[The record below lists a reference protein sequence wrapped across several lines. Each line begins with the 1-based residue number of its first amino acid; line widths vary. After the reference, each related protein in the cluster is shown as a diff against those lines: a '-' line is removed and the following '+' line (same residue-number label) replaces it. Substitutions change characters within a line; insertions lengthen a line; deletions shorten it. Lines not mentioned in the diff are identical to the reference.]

1 MTDKPEPNKEYALTG
16 KSGDACIANGSSWKE
31 SEVKKKPET
40 CNEQLERMVKNI
52 ALDITE
58 GEPGT
63 ACDYIDNVYD
73 IEWITHQD
81 HSYKAARL
89 LVAGGGPNIW
99 VLLWDCP
106 DECRLCSSSVCISI
120 NKFCPQP
127 RNVFTSKPKNYMIS
141 EMRADFSQRVRMG
154 GKFNLP

>member
-40 CNEQLERMVKNI
+40 CYEQLERMGKSY
-52 ALDITE
+52 AEDITE
-58 GEPGT
+58 PKTPTLDDAHEFM
-63 ACDYIDNVYD
+63 NHVYN

-81 HSYKAARL
+81 HTYKAARL

-99 VLLWDCP
+99 VNLQTNTVDGYWGSDNRSWSFQDNIGLDNYLQ
-106 DECRLCSSSVCISI
+106 EIHE
-120 NKFCPQP
+120 
-127 RNVFTSKPKNYMIS
+127 SK
-141 EMRADFSQRVRMG
+141 
-154 GKFNLP
+154 